1 LQNEPNLVDATQ
13 QKDTPSRSEAIRQCG
28 ARMLLTRIFP
38 DRLGY
43 DTRIY
48 ECPQCEHEVTENP
61 EYKKAG

>member
-1 LQNEPNLVDATQ
+1 MTFSPAALFLSCPAC
-13 QKDTPSRSEAIRQCG
+13 PQCG
-28 ARMLLTRIFP
+28 ARMVLTRIFP

-61 EYKKAG
+61 EYMKVG